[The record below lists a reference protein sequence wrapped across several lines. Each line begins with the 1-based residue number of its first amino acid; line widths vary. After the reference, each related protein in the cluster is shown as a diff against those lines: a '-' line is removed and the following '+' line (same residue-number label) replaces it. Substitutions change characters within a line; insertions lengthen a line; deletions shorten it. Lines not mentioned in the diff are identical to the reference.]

1 MKISRTSQNVRNS
14 FHVFF
19 SRKTQDFLVYL
30 LFFHFFPKHRAQM
43 QLQGKNEGRLL
54 LLRTGRKIE
63 SSVIYWNFP
72 DQSVNLD
79 MIFKVIHF

>member
-1 MKISRTSQNVRNS
+1 MR
-14 FHVFF
+14 
-19 SRKTQDFLVYL
+19 
-30 LFFHFFPKHRAQM
+30 
-43 QLQGKNEGRLL
+43 LQGKNEGRLL

-79 MIFKVIHF
+79 MIFKVINFQRIALSCVGWQEI

>member
-1 MKISRTSQNVRNS
+1 MR
-14 FHVFF
+14 
-19 SRKTQDFLVYL
+19 
-30 LFFHFFPKHRAQM
+30 
-43 QLQGKNEGRLL
+43 LQGKNEGRLL

-63 SSVIYWNFP
+63 SSVTYWNFP

>member
-1 MKISRTSQNVRNS
+1 MR
-14 FHVFF
+14 
-19 SRKTQDFLVYL
+19 
-30 LFFHFFPKHRAQM
+30 
-43 QLQGKNEGRLL
+43 LQGKNEGRLL

-79 MIFKVIHF
+79 MILKVIHF